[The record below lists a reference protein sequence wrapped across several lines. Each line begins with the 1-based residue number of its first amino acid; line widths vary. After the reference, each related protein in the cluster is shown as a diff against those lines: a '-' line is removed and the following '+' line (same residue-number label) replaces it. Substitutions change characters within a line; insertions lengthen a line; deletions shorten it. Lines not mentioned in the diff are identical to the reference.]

1 MSQLTGEIRKA
12 LLIWCLANILGLS
25 IPPLIIYLVTLSTA
39 TLGLLSTTL
48 IISMPLSIAQWA
60 ALRRIMPISILW
72 IFSIPTSILAMVV
85 IIREVSERFLG
96 NVDPEPL
103 IVMTST
109 FFLIGLIIGLPQW
122 LILRRE
128 CDGVSIWLLGT
139 VLGVGLGASIVI
151 ATDLVNISGVIAYI
165 VAVLIYVAATG
176 LSLSWLLI
184 RREQPEE
191 PGIHPA

>member
-25 IPPLIIYLVTLSTA
+25 IPPLIMYLVTLLTA

-85 IIREVSERFLG
+85 IIREVWERFLG

-109 FFLIGLIIGLPQW
+109 FFLTGLIIGLPQW

-128 CDGVSIWLLGT
+128 NDGASIWMLGT

-176 LSLSWLLI
+176 LSLSWLLM